1 MPFPLESLEQFQGF
15 FWVLLRVGML
25 FFLLPLFG
33 ARNIPPLWKAGL
45 SLVVA
50 AVLTPVVPGPQV
62 LPETLPDV
70 LVGVVSELVMGL
82 FLAFGARILLA
93 SVQMAGQFMSFQMG
107 FSMAGAIDP
116 QEGTQNTLIAEFL
129 YVFTILI
136 FLAIDGHHLFIAA
149 LAKSFYIVPPC
160 SFHLRPS
167 LSEFLIQMSGQMFV
181 VALKISAPIIIALFL
196 SNLCLGIVARTV
208 PQVNILMIGFPVN
221 IGIGLIFFGL
231 TLQNLTPYLSQLTRG
246 IGEIMVRMLR
256 MM

>member
-33 ARNIPPLWKAGL
+33 ARNIPALWKVGL

-93 SVQMAGQFMSFQMG
+93 SVQM
-107 FSMAGAIDP
+107 
-116 QEGTQNTLIAEFL
+116 EGRF
-129 YVFTILI
+129 
-136 FLAIDGHHLFIAA
+136 
-149 LAKSFYIVPPC
+149 
-160 SFHLRPS
+160 
-167 LSEFLIQMSGQMFV
+167 
-181 VALKISAPIIIALFL
+181 
-196 SNLCLGIVARTV
+196 
-208 PQVNILMIGFPVN
+208 
-221 IGIGLIFFGL
+221 
-231 TLQNLTPYLSQLTRG
+231 
-246 IGEIMVRMLR
+246 
-256 MM
+256 